1 MGGILGVGVALL
13 VLGVIG
19 LAFFP
24 WGGAVAALVGVALII
39 AFLAGLGRRSPQPRP

>member
-1 MGGILGVGVALL
+1 MALL

-19 LAFFP
+19 LVFFP